1 MEKFKAIEWIAID
14 IASKY
19 GLDKET
25 FEKRLEFGNSL
36 KEELKSTSLEQ
47 VVKKYVEEAD
57 EPDMFVRALLSM
69 NDVLTT
75 KYTNIPIG
83 IDVSSS
89 GPQID
94 CTGIRDLDGMVTTGA
109 ISEKVPNLYKE
120 IQDEMQLY
128 VPISLTRD
136 QVKKATVPYVYGSVA
151 TPRAVFGDYYK
162 WFQKAFF
169 KKAKGVVVVNNA
181 LIDAWRND
189 VVVYEHTLP
198 DGFQARTLST
208 KVMPFRYQIGNT
220 SYTYVEEVL
229 APKEKG
235 EDKTKALS
243 ANVTHSIDGFILREL
258 HRRCNYDEDKYYIAL
273 NTLKYPK
280 VGTNPRL
287 ERLEQLARKYNFYS
301 WQAIEYL
308 QTGYV
313 GNVSKDYLDTL
324 YNVLSNLY
332 GEPFEVMSIHD
343 EFMCLP
349 SHVNVMKQVYN
360 DILAEL
366 YASILLPTI
375 ICDYRQDNAIWQH
388 VGTYNQQIF
397 DAIRDN
403 RYAIS

>member
-1 MEKFKAIEWIAID
+1 MEKFKPIEWIAID

-19 GLDKET
+19 GMDKET

-36 KEELKSTSLEQ
+36 KEELKSTSLEA

-57 EPDMFVRALLSM
+57 EPDMFVRTLVSM
-69 NDVLTT
+69 SDIIKSGETAF
-75 KYTNIPIG
+75 PIG
-83 IDVSSS
+83 VDVASS

-94 CTGIRDLDGMVTTGA
+94 TTGIRDEEGMVTTGA
-109 ISEKVPNLYKE
+109 ISDCVPNLYLD
-120 IQDEMQLY
+120 IQKEMQKYL
-128 VPISLTRD
+128 PINLTRE
-136 QVKKATVPYVYGSVA
+136 QVKKATVPYVYGSTAV
-151 TPRAVFGDYYK
+151 PKAVFGDYYK

-189 VVVYEHTLP
+189 VVIYEHTLP

-324 YNVLSNLY
+324 YNVLSRY
-332 GEPFEVMSIHD
+332 HWSGFSPVMR
-343 EFMCLP
+343 
-349 SHVNVMKQVYN
+349 N
-360 DILAEL
+360 DIIKVVL
-366 YASILLPTI
+366 
-375 ICDYRQDNAIWQH
+375 DNLKRTKNE
-388 VGTYNQQIF
+388 GN
-397 DAIRDN
+397 N
-403 RYAIS
+403 